1 MMIMRKHSAN
11 RFFVIRCVLGFSN
24 FSITSRFA
32 LGLLLHGS
40 LIVLFNAWLVSQ
52 SMLLA
57 TCWRGGEAKASDKV
71 GVLNV

>member
-24 FSITSRFA
+24 YSVDSCCV

-52 SMLLA
+52 SVLLA
-57 TCWRGGEAKASDKV
+57 TCWRSGEAKASEKV
-71 GVLNV
+71 GVLGV

>member
-11 RFFVIRCVLGFSN
+11 RFFVIRRILGFSN
-24 FSITSRFA
+24 YSIASRYA

-40 LIVLFNAWLVSQ
+40 LISAFDAWLVSQ

-57 TCWRGGEAKASDKV
+57 TCWRGGEARQATR
-71 GVLNV
+71 